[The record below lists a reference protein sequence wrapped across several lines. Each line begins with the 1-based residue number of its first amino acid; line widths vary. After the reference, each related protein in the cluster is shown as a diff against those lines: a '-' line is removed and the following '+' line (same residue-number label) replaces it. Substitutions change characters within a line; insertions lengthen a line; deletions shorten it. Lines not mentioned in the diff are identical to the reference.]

1 MVTRK
6 IKVNRKNFKDYRIW
20 CEANVPMNGEEKNWR
35 FKFSNEVDYGPII
48 SHIVFE
54 YEEDAIAFKL
64 RFPVA
69 EK

>member
-6 IKVNRKNFKDYRIW
+6 IKVNRKNLKDYRIW
-20 CEANVPMNGEEKNWR
+20 CEANVPTNSKEKNWR
-35 FKFSNEVDYGPII
+35 FKFSNDVDCGPII
-48 SHIVFE
+48 HIVFD